1 MNWTIFAGSVVYAL
15 LGIVIFM
22 IAYKIFDL
30 LAPSWKVTKIL
41 VEDKNIGLG
50 IVIAG
55 IFIGLAIIIS
65 SAIK

>member
-1 MNWTIFAGSVVYAL
+1 MNVAILGGSFIYAL
-15 LGIVIFM
+15 MGIFIFM
-22 IAYKIFDL
+22 VAYMVFDFF
-30 LAPSWKVTKIL
+30 AARFQVTKIIM
-41 VEDKNIGLG
+41 EDKNVGLG

>member
-1 MNWTIFAGSVVYAL
+1 MNIAILAASFIYAAV
-15 LGIVIFM
+15 GIVMFVV
-22 IAYKIFDL
+22 AYIIFDRF
-30 LAPSWKVTKIL
+30 AASREMTKII
-41 VEDKNIGLG
+41 VEDKNVGLG